1 MIKLDSYNKIDILY
15 RNYVKQFS
23 PAYIK
28 GSSIYVGKSLKDCI
42 NINKNIAIQNL
53 IKTYKKNFID
63 LYMNSNKIHD
73 ELIAENICIICLEPL
88 NESIMD
94 VCHKCNVQCHIQCL
108 YDWYKKQ
115 DAEICPICLETE
127 EYYLNILENGSNK
140 NNDTDNS
147 DVNDNLNSDVNDNA
161 NSNIINYINEIR
173 SYTFS
178 RNNAIAENTIREENN
193 IIARNNMISR
203 NNINN
208 VHRIDRDFVIYDNN
222 EPLRFCFWILCFSF
236 CIFIFILSIV

>member
-28 GSSIYVGKSLKDCI
+28 GSPIYVGKSLKKCL
-42 NINKNIAIQNL
+42 NINKNIVIQNL

-88 NESIMD
+88 NENIMD

-127 EYYLNILENGSNK
+127 EYYLNILENSSNK
-140 NNDTDNS
+140 NNNTNNSNSDINDNS
-147 DVNDNLNSDVNDNA
+147 NPNINDNST
-161 NSNIINYINEIR
+161 IINYINEIR
-173 SYTFS
+173 NYTFS
-178 RNNAIAENTIREENN
+178 RSNAIVDSNIIEENN
-193 IIARNNMISR
+193 IVHR

-208 VHRIDRDFVIYDNN
+208 IHRINRDLDIYDNN

>member
-28 GSSIYVGKSLKDCI
+28 GSSIYVGKSLKNCI
-42 NINKNIAIQNL
+42 NINKNIVIQNL

-88 NESIMD
+88 DESIMD

-115 DAEICPICLETE
+115 DAEMCPICLETE
-127 EYYLNILENGSNK
+127 EYYLNI
-140 NNDTDNS
+140 
-147 DVNDNLNSDVNDNA
+147 
-161 NSNIINYINEIR
+161 
-173 SYTFS
+173 
-178 RNNAIAENTIREENN
+178 
-193 IIARNNMISR
+193 
-203 NNINN
+203 
-208 VHRIDRDFVIYDNN
+208 
-222 EPLRFCFWILCFSF
+222 
-236 CIFIFILSIV
+236 